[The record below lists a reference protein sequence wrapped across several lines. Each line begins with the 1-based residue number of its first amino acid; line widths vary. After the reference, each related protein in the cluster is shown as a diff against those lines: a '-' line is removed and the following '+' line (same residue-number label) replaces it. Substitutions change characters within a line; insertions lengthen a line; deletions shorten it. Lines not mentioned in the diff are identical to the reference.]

1 MTFAADDHCSRYT
14 YPTGHSG
21 GWGARDPSGVIY
33 LFAEYPFRD
42 TEPGRN
48 AKAIVECG
56 TWIPGVLNLSAL
68 QGSQEGKLGE
78 IL

>member
-1 MTFAADDHCSRYT
+1 M
-14 YPTGHSG
+14 
-21 GWGARDPSGVIY
+21 
-33 LFAEYPFRD
+33 FAEYPFRD